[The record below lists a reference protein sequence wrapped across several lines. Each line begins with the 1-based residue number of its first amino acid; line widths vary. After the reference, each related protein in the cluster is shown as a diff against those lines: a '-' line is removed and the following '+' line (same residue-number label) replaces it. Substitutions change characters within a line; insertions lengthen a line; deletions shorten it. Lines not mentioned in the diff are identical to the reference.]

1 MSKKIIFYLEFFARF
16 NYTINMKNIGFDLKS
31 EELKKLADCLD
42 CSLAI
47 LSESGKTIWRN
58 KSFKENNRSIASII
72 HDNIDL
78 KNIKE
83 KTEKKLE
90 LECKGKSRKIPV
102 KITPLENS
110 NYPEKIFL
118 VEVCTPKNDL
128 GEIIESWYKT
138 IDALRE
144 MVYVVD
150 EDYNLVKLNSA
161 VAELSKK
168 HPKDL
173 IGEKCYRAVFGKE
186 DVCETCILPE
196 VIKSKKK
203 EKLQS
208 IKKEWDRSFLVSAVR
223 IKKGEY
229 LFIMEDITRV
239 EHLERNLAEVR
250 RFTSIGA
257 IITHI
262 RHTVGNAVNALKCSL
277 QVLEHMYEKLN
288 DEERKEYIERSL
300 GEIKRMESLL
310 YTLREFSRYEGIG
323 SSELN
328 LSELISDNR
337 DKFDKYCKDNGVYF
351 HYKFDEREF
360 IMQGDKLLIVVA
372 LTEIIEN
379 ALEAM
384 EGSPQKELSFNYS
397 VKENEAIIEITDK
410 GSGIAENHLPKIA
423 EPFFTTKRDRPG
435 LGLYQAAKIIKKQG
449 GDISFLGEKEGGTT
463 VRIIFRKH

>member
-1 MSKKIIFYLEFFARF
+1 
-16 NYTINMKNIGFDLKS
+16 MKNIGFELKS
-31 EELKKLADCLD
+31 EELKKLVDCLD
-42 CSLAI
+42 CSLVI
-47 LSESGKTIWRN
+47 LSESGINLWSN
-58 KSFKENNRSIASII
+58 KSFKEFGYSIDSIL
-72 HDNIDL
+72 HGKTDL
-78 KNIKE
+78 KNIQE

-90 LECKGKSRKIPV
+90 VKRNGKSKKIPLKV
-102 KITPLENS
+102 TPLEIS
-110 NYPEKIFL
+110 NYPERVFL
-118 VEVCTPKNDL
+118 IEACSLKTDL
-128 GEIIESWYKT
+128 SSIIESWYKT

-144 MVYVVD
+144 MIYVVD
-150 EDYNLVKLNSA
+150 EDYNLVKMNSA
-161 VAELSKK
+161 VAELSEN

-173 IGEKCYRAVFGKE
+173 IGEKCYKAVFGKNK
-186 DVCETCILPE
+186 VCETCILPQ
-196 VIKSKKK
+196 IINSKKK

-208 IKKEWDRSFLVSAVR
+208 IRKEWDRSFLVSAVR

-229 LFIMEDITRV
+229 LFVMEDITRV
-239 EHLERNLAEVR
+239 EQLERNLAEVR

-257 IITHI
+257 IISHI

-288 DEERKEYIERSL
+288 EEERKKYIERSL
-300 GEIKRMESLL
+300 GEIKHMESLL

-328 LSELISDNR
+328 LTELISDNK
-337 DKFDKYCKDNGVYF
+337 DKFDKYCTDNGVHF
-351 HYKFDEREF
+351 HCKCEEREF
-360 IMQGDKLLIVVA
+360 IMKGDKLLIVVA

-384 EGSPQKELSFNYS
+384 ESSPEKELSFNYW
-397 VKENEAIIEITDK
+397 VKESEAVIEITDK
-410 GSGIAENHLPKIA
+410 GSGIAKNHLPKVA
-423 EPFFTTKRDRPG
+423 EPFFTTKRNRTG